1 MMSQASDDQ
10 QNQPTATLTHTPNGL
25 GRLLA
30 DPTPVRKRPP
40 PPLEKWN
47 PPYCGEMDLRI
58 TAQGEWFHE
67 GVRMTRQS
75 LVDLFAT
82 VLWREEDRY
91 FLKTPVEKIGI
102 IVEDVPLLAIDVD
115 QVEQDGMMY
124 LQLTT
129 KTGDVVLADADHPIQ
144 MREYLGEMRPYI
156 RVRRNLEALIHRNV
170 FYHLVNMGELVES
183 EHGTSVRLQSGDQ
196 VFELGAIV

>member
-1 MMSQASDDQ
+1 MMSQASDDS
-10 QNQPTATLTHTPNGL
+10 QNQPSATLTHTPNGL

-30 DPTPVRKRPP
+30 DPTPVHKRPP

-67 GVRMTRQS
+67 GSRMTRQS

-82 VLWREEDRY
+82 VLWREEDHY

-102 IVEDVPLLAIDVD
+102 IVEDVPLLVT
-115 QVEQDGMMY
+115 QVEQVLDDGVSY
-124 LQLTT
+124 LQFTT
-129 KTGDVVLADADHPIQ
+129 KTGDVVRADAEHPLM
-144 MREYLGEMRPYI
+144 MREFGGELRPYL
-156 RVRRNLEALIHRNV
+156 RVRRNLDALIHRNT
-170 FYHLVNMGELVES
+170 FYHVVSMGELIES
-183 EHGTSVRLQSGDQ
+183 TQGTLIRLHSGGVQ
-196 VFELGAIV
+196 FELGAAV

>member
-1 MMSQASDDQ
+1 MMSQASDDP
-10 QNQPTATLTHTPNGL
+10 QNQPSATLTHTPNGL

-30 DPTPVRKRPP
+30 DPTPVHKRPP

-67 GVRMTRQS
+67 GTRMTRQS

-102 IVEDVPLLAIDVD
+102 TVEDVPLLAT
-115 QVEQDGMMY
+115 QVEQVTIDGVEY
-124 LQLTT
+124 LQFAT
-129 KTGDVVLADADHPIQ
+129 KTGDVVLADAEHPLL
-144 MREYLGEMRPYI
+144 MREFGGELRPYI
-156 RVRRNLEALIHRNV
+156 RVRRNLDALIHRNA
-170 FYHLVNMGELVES
+170 FYHLVNLGELVES
-183 EHGTSVRLQSGDQ
+183 VDGVQIRLRSGREM
-196 VFELGAIV
+196 FELGAIA